1 MLSSQIKILQSQHPQ
16 IKDDLELKKSLRFH
30 LESHLKS
37 GQALWNLLKDI
48 ETTGCDPQGSI
59 QHYIETIHQ
68 YSQLPSPSS
77 TSISPPSGK
86 LQLFNPLSLQVPAL
100 SDLSQVPSQFHPI
113 YRQISDQKYSQA
125 WNHLILLCGQI
136 IPGKFDSI
144 LLKGLVT
151 CLSLLL
157 PFLSIN
163 SRSQLV
169 SKVMEPLRKN
179 ENFRNM
185 ECFVNLEIAVAR
197 WLSSSHL
204 KDGIEKEKWHQELY
218 LPILKCYDHVL
229 TELRI
234 RATTKETIYVESSR
248 VLVNAFFNYL
258 PRLGTLIQLSFSRT
272 KGQNWKI
279 FYSYFHYFKRIFAW
293 IHQIIE
299 KSFHFSK

>member
-1 MLSSQIKILQSQHPQ
+1 MLSSQIKILQSHHPQ
-16 IKDDLELKKSLRFH
+16 IKDDLELKKALRFH

-136 IPGKFDSI
+136 IPGKLDSA

-151 CLSLLL
+151 CLSLFL
-157 PFLSIN
+157 PFLPSIQDLN
-163 SRSQLV
+163 SLAKLWNHCER
-169 SKVMEPLRKN
+169 M
-179 ENFRNM
+179 
-185 ECFVNLEIAVAR
+185 
-197 WLSSSHL
+197 
-204 KDGIEKEKWHQELY
+204 
-218 LPILKCYDHVL
+218 
-229 TELRI
+229 
-234 RATTKETIYVESSR
+234 
-248 VLVNAFFNYL
+248 
-258 PRLGTLIQLSFSRT
+258 
-272 KGQNWKI
+272 KI
-279 FYSYFHYFKRIFAW
+279 FGIWNALSI
-293 IHQIIE
+293 
-299 KSFHFSK
+299 